1 MAKPIV
7 HRRREPAPGIFRLV
21 LPLPFPGLDRVNCF
35 LLADGDHFTLVDC
48 GIYMPDDD
56 RDHGW
61 HDVVEALEA
70 CGAGVADVNR
80 LVITHPHIDHYG
92 MAGRFLEDSGAE
104 LWMHEVAG
112 EDLELYRDPS
122 SIAARLREMFVQH
135 GVEEGELEEL
145 TQYEDWRPFVSG
157 VVEASKP
164 LTGGETLTIGEREW
178 EIVYTPGHARS
189 HICLWSAADR
199 ILISGDHLLGTITPH
214 IDFKRGVDDDP
225 LGDFLSSLQKVERLD
240 PALVLPGHGGP
251 FDEGAERARVV
262 ARHHDR
268 RLGSILQIIRH
279 EPASADKITDE
290 LFGDSLL
297 NFEHRLAL
305 GEALAHLAYL
315 HRRGEIERVEEGD
328 KLLYRK
334 VKRRR
339 PSDDDDE

>member
-1 MAKPIV
+1 MVKPIT

-35 LLADGDHFTLVDC
+35 LLADGDAFTLVDC
-48 GIYMPDDD
+48 GIYLPDDAG
-56 RDHGW
+56 DHGW
-61 HDVVEALEA
+61 DDVVAALAA
-70 CGAGVADVNR
+70 CGVAVGAISR
-80 LVITHPHIDHYG
+80 LIITHPHIDHYG
-92 MAGRFLEDSGAE
+92 MAGRVIEETGAE
-104 LWMHEVAG
+104 LWMHEVAE
-112 EDLELYRDPS
+112 EDLELYRDPGS
-122 SIAARLREMFVQH
+122 TAARLGEMFVQH
-135 GVEEGELEEL
+135 GVEEAELEEL
-145 TQYEDWRPFVSG
+145 TQYEDWRPFLSG
-157 VVEASKP
+157 VLEASRP
-164 LTGGETLTIGEREW
+164 LGGGERVPIGTREW

-189 HICLWSAADR
+189 HVCLWSAEDR

-225 LGDFLSSLQKVERLD
+225 LGDFLASLEKVERLD

-268 RLGSILQIIRH
+268 RLGSILQVIRH
-279 EPASADKITDE
+279 HPASADKITDE

-297 NFEHRLAL
+297 HFEHRLAL

-328 KLLYRK
+328 QLLYRK

-339 PSDDDDE
+339 PSDDEDG